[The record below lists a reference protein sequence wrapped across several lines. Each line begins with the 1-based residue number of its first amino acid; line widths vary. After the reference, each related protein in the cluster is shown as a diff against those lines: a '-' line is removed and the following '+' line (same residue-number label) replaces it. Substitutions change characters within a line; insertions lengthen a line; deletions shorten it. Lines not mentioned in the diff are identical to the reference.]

1 MLNYQLCTVASLLL
15 IICTVIT
22 PIVRALTTSLRSI
35 PGPFLARFTRL
46 WELRAV
52 YTHDFATY
60 NIALHEEYGTVRPWS
75 ELLKSTHWARTY
87 RQACAESI

>member
-1 MLNYQLCTVASLLL
+1 
-15 IICTVIT
+15 
-22 PIVRALTTSLRSI
+22 
-35 PGPFLARFTRL
+35 
-46 WELRAV
+46 V